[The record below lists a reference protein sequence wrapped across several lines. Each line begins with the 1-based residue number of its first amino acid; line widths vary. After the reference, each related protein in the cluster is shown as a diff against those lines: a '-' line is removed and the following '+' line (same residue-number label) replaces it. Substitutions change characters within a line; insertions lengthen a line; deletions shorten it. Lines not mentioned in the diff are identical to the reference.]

1 MEDPEAAAISAISAV
16 SADSAAGDLETAL
29 DLVGAFDVTAAARL
43 TGAQF
48 DSLAQAFR
56 KLAQSGLAE
65 HVRPVAWGTL
75 SGGFA
80 AAAQELFS
88 STVLAVEGGRNAS
101 AAAGH
106 AAVECFVT
114 GAARYVRNVLDL
126 DAVLTCRTRRPDIEG
141 VVREIGARSAAKDP
155 AVAVASQEVLLNR
168 PGAPSGAAAVFQ
180 ESGRPAAEAGSRDGD
195 LLGNDGNNGND
206 DDADDSLSVDS
217 DGVDTGGDPIVC
229 AAVCTAGS
237 LHTLLQHLL
246 DEDRTL
252 ERRFRRCMELYWHH
266 HVHAEEAQAAESVRV
281 FVENAE
287 LVGFGGLVREC
298 ATQAL
303 FQKIDNYIRSH
314 VAAGSM
320 AAGNEDDDE
329 VADTDPEEQEDDE
342 EDEDGG
348 DSAWNRKHV
357 LKQAK
362 QWLQLSVLPQVKL
375 LLEGAGTRQLLRK
388 WLEHARHRLLLAFCQ
403 TRIHEL
409 FNIIRDFPDSKH
421 ALPDFKE
428 VLKATRAQRSLVRT
442 LTSDCQKRLLLPG
455 TATTAIIDF
464 YISTIKVLR
473 NLDPQDGVL
482 LEAVSDSLRQALRA
496 RGDTVKCIVRGL
508 TDEDN
513 ENDSED
519 RHVLNVELRRSNTR
533 IVGEAD
539 FSDGDDDNVDGDD
552 SGGSGRSAKKR
563 WEPDPVEAD
572 PTRSARSRRTDDII
586 SILINI
592 YGAPK
597 RCDVALLCVLC
608 LPLFTS

>member
-1 MEDPEAAAISAISAV
+1 MRLAVGGATTTTASQSEMEDPEAAAISAISAV

-362 QWLQLSVLPQVKL
+362 VTKTSCFCLFVICSRSLFNACVIEGCNWNTMQQWLQLSVLPQVKL

-442 LTSDCQKRLLLPG
+442 LTSMD
-455 TATTAIIDF
+455 
-464 YISTIKVLR
+464 
-473 NLDPQDGVL
+473 
-482 LEAVSDSLRQALRA
+482 
-496 RGDTVKCIVRGL
+496 
-508 TDEDN
+508 
-513 ENDSED
+513 
-519 RHVLNVELRRSNTR
+519 
-533 IVGEAD
+533 
-539 FSDGDDDNVDGDD
+539 
-552 SGGSGRSAKKR
+552 
-563 WEPDPVEAD
+563 
-572 PTRSARSRRTDDII
+572 
-586 SILINI
+586 
-592 YGAPK
+592 
-597 RCDVALLCVLC
+597 
-608 LPLFTS
+608 